1 MNLGPKTNFR
11 VRYGEEKVPSCFR
24 LGFSG
29 STLGGGTSPV
39 PFRSVIREWPWIN
52 SGGRERDETGLGG
65 VSHEAAV
72 QVLQQPQLILE
83 SCGGGGLWRG
93 SGV

>member
-1 MNLGPKTNFR
+1 M
-11 VRYGEEKVPSCFR
+11 
-24 LGFSG
+24 
-29 STLGGGTSPV
+29 
-39 PFRSVIREWPWIN
+39 IREWPWIN

-72 QVLQQPQLILE
+72 QVLQQPQLTLE